1 MKDPLAIWLD
11 KQHGKDVTEHSIF
24 TKLSKDW
31 ESEFHKDMD
40 ALNVRDFN
48 TIPKQMISFF
58 SIKLIFIII

>member
-1 MKDPLAIWLD
+1 MYIQEFLEEIKDPLATWLD
-11 KQHGKDVTEHSIF
+11 KKYGKDVTEHSIF

-48 TIPKQMISFF
+48 IIPKQITSSF
-58 SIKLIFIII
+58 